1 MKIEKVFG
9 REIFNASGF
18 PALSC
23 EIVLEDGTLV
33 SASVPSDPLM
43 EEEGFFVLRDGGTR
57 CGGTGVQKAIQ
68 IIDTVIA
75 PVLIGKIPEVD
86 VGDALLSQLD
96 ETSQRSKLGANV
108 TLAVSMA
115 LCKAQAAREE
125 VELFEMIA
133 QLQCSASV
141 SIPFPLLEIASGGTV
156 LRNGLP
162 FQGIS
167 LVPVAVG
174 NFRTALE
181 YALTIFHTYKELLQA
196 DKKIF
201 TYAASGGIS
210 CVYKDV
216 FEPFDYIMQALKK
229 TGFEGLFVV
238 GINAE
243 SQKFYDPISEK
254 YEWGLEH
261 KTASQMIELYQKIYD
276 KYPLYSLQ
284 NGLSWQDFKGSR
296 DLYDALGGYLQL
308 ANNDGFSHS
317 ATLLQGLDT
326 QKVTNASIIRLVG
339 ASTVTELLES
349 IQFCQTH
356 GLNTIISSSEGETE
370 ETFLSDLAV
379 GTSSGQI
386 QAGGGSGSEFI
397 AKYNRLLF
405 IEDLLVSDLLSR
417 A

>member
-57 CGGTGVQKAIQ
+57 CGGRGFQKAIH

-86 VGDALLSQLD
+86 RGDALLSQLD

-115 LCKAQAAREE
+115 LCKAQAASEE
-125 VELFEMIA
+125 VELFEIIA
-133 QLQCSASV
+133 QLQGSASV
-141 SIPFPLLEIASGGTV
+141 SIPFPLLEIAHGGTV
-156 LRNGLP
+156 AHNGLP

-201 TYAASGGIS
+201 TYADSGGIS

-216 FEPFDYIMQALKK
+216 FEPFDYIMQALKQ
-229 TGFEGLFVV
+229 TGFDGLFVI

-243 SQKFYDPISEK
+243 AQKFYNQLSET
-254 YEWGLEH
+254 YQWGMES
-261 KTASQMIELYQKIYD
+261 KTAIDMIQLYQKIYD

-284 NGLSWQDFKGSR
+284 NGLAWQDFKGSK
-296 DLYDALGGYLQL
+296 DLYDALGASLQL
-308 ANNDGFSHS
+308 ASNDGFCHS

-339 ASTVTELLES
+339 ASTVTELLEA

-356 GLNTIISSSEGETE
+356 GLNTIIASSEGETE
-370 ETFLSDLAV
+370 ETFLADLAV

-405 IEDLLVSDLLSR
+405 IEDLLVSDLLNR

>member
-57 CGGTGVQKAIQ
+57 CGGRGFQKAIH

-86 VGDALLSQLD
+86 RGDALLSQLD

-115 LCKAQAAREE
+115 LCKAQAASEE
-125 VELFEMIA
+125 VELFEIIA
-133 QLQCSASV
+133 QLQGSASV
-141 SIPFPLLEIASGGTV
+141 SIPFPLLEIAHGGTV
-156 LRNGLP
+156 EHNGLP

-201 TYAASGGIS
+201 TYADSGGIS

-216 FEPFDYIMQALKK
+216 FEPFDYIMQALKQ
-229 TGFEGLFVV
+229 TGFDGLFVI

-243 SQKFYDPISEK
+243 AQKFYNQLSET
-254 YEWGLEH
+254 YQWGMES
-261 KTASQMIELYQKIYD
+261 KTAIDMIQLYQKIYD

-284 NGLSWQDFKGSR
+284 NGLAWQDFKGSK
-296 DLYDALGGYLQL
+296 DLYDALGASLQL
-308 ANNDGFSHS
+308 ASNDGFCHS

-339 ASTVTELLES
+339 ASTVTELLEA

-356 GLNTIISSSEGETE
+356 GLNTIIASSEGETE
-370 ETFLSDLAV
+370 ETFLADLAV

-405 IEDLLVSDLLSR
+405 IEDLLVSDLLNR